1 MTRVA
6 PSLAALLAV
15 LAALAGVVLV
25 RSTTSRDTPE
35 QIPAPPRSVAPAPAA
50 EPAAPPA
57 PSGSTATGPRPG
69 SLEAAIR
76 ELDLIKPS
84 REKVAED
91 FTLPTPDGKSFRLS
105 EHRGK
110 AVLVNFWATWCPPCR
125 EEMPAMERLY
135 QGYKDR
141 GLVLVA
147 ISLDTD
153 PKVVTPFVREQK
165 LTFPIALDPK
175 AEVANTYGV
184 RALPSSFVIDRRGS
198 MAALALGPRE
208 WDNAAAKS
216 LVEALTR

>member
-1 MTRVA
+1 MARVT
-6 PSLAALLAV
+6 PSLIASLAV
-15 LAALAGVVLV
+15 LAAVAGVGLVL
-25 RSTTSRDTPE
+25 SAASRETP
-35 QIPAPPRSVAPAPAA
+35 ARAPAPAKPDTTST
-50 EPAAPPA
+50 PARPDTASGPAKPAGAP
-57 PSGSTATGPRPG
+57 GRPL
-69 SLEAAIR
+69 SLGDAIR

-91 FTLPTPDGKSFRLS
+91 FTLATPGGTSFRLS

-135 QGYKDR
+135 QQYRDR
-141 GLVLVA
+141 LVLVA
-147 ISLDTD
+147 VSLDTD
-153 PKVVTPFVREQK
+153 PKVVAPFVREQK
-165 LTFPIALDPK
+165 LTFPIALDPQ
-175 AEVANTYGV
+175 AEVANKYGV
-184 RALPSSFVIDRRGS
+184 RALPSSFVVDRRGT